1 VYRYFRFGIVLGL
14 LWFTTVQSPLAFAMN
29 STLGANSD
37 TASAQGSVQ
46 ITVPKGRSPVG
57 SLIDD
62 GAPEPGIVALLGF
75 GLILLALSF
84 VRTDRAGRKLGNT
97 RSEGQKM
104 VDNSASK
111 GIPL

>member
-1 VYRYFRFGIVLGL
+1 MFI
-14 LWFTTVQSPLAFAMN
+14 TSQSPQAFAMN
-29 STLGANSD
+29 STLGASSD
-37 TASAQGSVQ
+37 TASAQGSLQ
-46 ITVPKGRSPVG
+46 ITVPKGRSSVR
-57 SLIDD
+57 SLIDN

-75 GLILLALSF
+75 GLVLLALSF
-84 VRTDRAGRKLGNT
+84 VRTDRAGRKSKLGNT